1 MAQYGTWLSYGGAA
15 RIWLAVVL
23 LAAAAGVVY
32 AGTRL
37 ALPARAA
44 RPGKAAAAFLVTS
57 WLLAIMTFLVCV
69 VVYAEQEHQERLAR
83 LPPEDPVTP
92 VTLIGSGVIFFVILV
107 SSKRGWKAALAGGVI
122 ASLAAPM
129 IFELPFDLIV
139 MARTYPP
146 IPPYPGLYRA
156 LFFLPLFLVEVTTLS
171 FLTLSPMVRLSRVTC
186 YLFAAML
193 TVFAIWGLTGFGY
206 PSAPVP
212 IALNVVSKLLALA
225 TALSLYLPPQP
236 PDVSPPGPGEPA
248 RTGLSAA

>member
-1 MAQYGTWLSYGGAA
+1 MARYGTWVSYGGTA
-15 RIWLAVVL
+15 RIWLAVIL
-23 LAAAAGVVY
+23 LAAAAGVAY
-32 AGTRL
+32 AGARL

-44 RPGKAAAAFLVTS
+44 RPGKAAAAFLVAA
-57 WLLAIMTFLVCV
+57 WLLALLTFLACV
-69 VVYAEQEHQERLAR
+69 AVYAQQEYQERLAR
-83 LPPEDPVTP
+83 VPPEDPITP
-92 VTLIGSGVIFFVILV
+92 VTFIGSGLVFFVILV
-107 SSKRGWKAALAGGVI
+107 SSKHGWKTALAGGVI

-206 PSAPVP
+206 PSAPAP
-212 IALNVVSKLLALA
+212 IALNVVSKILALG
-225 TALSLYLPPQP
+225 TALSLYLPARQ
-236 PDVSPPGPGEPA
+236 PDVSPPGPAGQA
-248 RTGLSAA
+248 RTGLPAA